1 MAKKNV
7 VKNLI
12 SQLAENVKEEN
23 KTLDQIISGI
33 MKDVEIWIKEN
44 KKEVFDDYL
53 KYNEI
58 VSNKVDIIRNMDYKT
73 LLDVVKMLDFTNKS
87 VVIMKSNETTE

>member
-44 KKEVFDDYL
+44 KKEYDEHSEYCC
-53 KYNEI
+53 
-58 VSNKVDIIRNMDYKT
+58 R
-73 LLDVVKMLDFTNKS
+73 
-87 VVIMKSNETTE
+87 